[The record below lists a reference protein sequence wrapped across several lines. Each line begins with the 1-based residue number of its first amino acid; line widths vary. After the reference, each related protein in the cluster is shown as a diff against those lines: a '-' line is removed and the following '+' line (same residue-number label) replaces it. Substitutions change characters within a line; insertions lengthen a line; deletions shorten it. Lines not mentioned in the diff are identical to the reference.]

1 MNNHYIPRLLLRQF
15 ATGEKVN
22 SYDFIEKS
30 FKTKKLRNTF
40 AAKDLFDSELESLMA
55 SRIEGPI
62 GNLLN
67 NKLLQGRKITINR
80 KENLLLRKFLMIN
93 YLRSP
98 IINCTW
104 DESVERTCSK
114 EHPSV
119 QTVEFLSRNY
129 PGFKSIFGKSMS
141 SDKTYIRD
149 LKKAMAYDSLE
160 DICDPANELDI
171 PVSLEMAAKSATVTT
186 IAFWDCE
193 NTEQEFI
200 MPKLQGISIMDQ
212 VSNFYK
218 VLVINERKKELE
230 KKGVEKISSKD
241 LSVLIGYTASQ
252 IRQDLNNFGGFGQ
265 QGYGYSVTNLHE
277 QIGSILG
284 LDKTY
289 KMVIVGYGRLGQ
301 AMASYI
307 SNNEPNFHIVGIF
320 DVKQIIQDVQFKD
333 AQIMTCGSLRDFV
346 EKENVDI
353 AVITVP
359 SAKAQLVAD
368 TVVDAGIKGIWNLTA
383 VDLDLPENIAV
394 ENVHMSDSLHA
405 LVYYMGD
412 TDTE

>member
-1 MNNHYIPRLLLRQF
+1 MKDRQISKAVIKRLPRYR
-15 ATGEKVN
+15 
-22 SYDFIEKS
+22 
-30 FKTKKLRNTF
+30 R
-40 AAKDLFDSELESLMA
+40 
-55 SRIEGPI
+55 
-62 GNLLN
+62 
-67 NKLLQGRKITINR
+67 
-80 KENLLLRKFLMIN
+80 
-93 YLRSP
+93 YL
-98 IINCTW
+98 
-104 DESVERTCSK
+104 
-114 EHPSV
+114 
-119 QTVEFLSRNY
+119 
-129 PGFKSIFGKSMS
+129 
-141 SDKTYIRD
+141 
-149 LKKAMAYDSLE
+149 
-160 DICDPANELDI
+160 
-171 PVSLEMAAKSATVTT
+171 
-186 IAFWDCE
+186 
-193 NTEQEFI
+193 
-200 MPKLQGISIMDQ
+200 
-212 VSNFYK
+212 
-218 VLVINERKKELE
+218 KELE

-346 EKENVDI
+346 EKEHVDI